1 MSQTTK
7 KTKQAKKAGGPYPI
21 TDRLQRQKLVS
32 ILYIEEGYSAVKI
45 AEKLGV
51 NRNTVNE
58 DIKECLLQLA
68 DEIPNN
74 EIESIFL
81 LQINALRAQKAE
93 LNAQLEHPN
102 KPEIWIKIQ
111 KLITDIDYKI
121 AQMVVKLM
129 TSKREPKRKLAKLVE
144 SKDTKTSRDT
154 VPKLP
159 SKEVN
164 NLN

>member
-1 MSQTTK
+1 MSQITK
-7 KTKQAKKAGGPYPI
+7 KTKQAKKSGGPYNL
-21 TDRLQRQKLVS
+21 TERLQRQKQVS
-32 ILYIEEGYSAVKI
+32 ILYIEEGYSAIKI

-81 LQINALRAQKAE
+81 LQINALRAQKVQ
-93 LNAQLEHPN
+93 LNTRMEYPL
-102 KPEIWIKIQ
+102 KPEIWMKIQ
-111 KLITDIDYKI
+111 KLIADIDYKI
-121 AQMVVKLM
+121 AQMVVRLM

-144 SKDTKTSRDT
+144 SKDAKSSEDT

-159 SKEVN
+159 C
-164 NLN
+164 

>member
-7 KTKQAKKAGGPYPI
+7 KTKSQKKTGGPYPI

-32 ILYIEEGYSAVKI
+32 ILYIEEGYSAIKI

-81 LQINALRAQKAE
+81 TQINALRAKKSE
-93 LNAQLEHPN
+93 LNEQLENPH
-102 KPEIWIKIQ
+102 KADTWIKIQ

-129 TSKREPKRKLAKLVE
+129 TTKREPKRKLAKLVE
-144 SKDTKTSRDT
+144 SEDAKSIEDNA
-154 VPKLP
+154 PKLP
-159 SKEVN
+159 C
-164 NLN
+164 

>member
-1 MSQTTK
+1 MSQTTN
-7 KTKQAKKAGGPYPI
+7 KTKQAKKSGGPYPI
-21 TDRLQRQKLVS
+21 TDRLQRQKQVS
-32 ILYIEEGYSAVKI
+32 VLYIEKGYSAVKI

-81 LQINALRAQKAE
+81 LQINALRAQKSE
-93 LNAQLEHPN
+93 LSAQLENPH
-102 KPEIWIKIQ
+102 KAETWIQIQ
-111 KLITDIDYKI
+111 KMIIDIDYKI

-129 TSKREPKRKLAKLVE
+129 TSKRDPKRKLAKLVE
-144 SKDTKTSRDT
+144 SKDTKSSEDT
-154 VPKLP
+154 VPKL
-159 SKEVN
+159 SC
-164 NLN
+164 

>member
-7 KTKQAKKAGGPYPI
+7 KTKQEKKAGGPYPI

-81 LQINALRAQKAE
+81 LQINALRAQKTWLKE
-93 LNAQLEHPN
+93 RMEIFY
-102 KPEIWIKIQ
+102 KPENLIKIQ

-121 AQMVVKLM
+121 AQMAVRLM
-129 TSKREPKRKLAKLVE
+129 TSKREPKRTLAKLVE
-144 SKDTKTSRDT
+144 SKDTKSSSDT

-159 SKEVN
+159 GKEVN

>member
-81 LQINALRAQKAE
+81 LQINALRAQKVE
-93 LNAQLEHPN
+93 LNARLEYPN
-102 KPEIWIKIQ
+102 KPEIWMKIQ
-111 KLITDIDYKI
+111 KLITEIDYKI
-121 AQMVVKLM
+121 A
-129 TSKREPKRKLAKLVE
+129 
-144 SKDTKTSRDT
+144 
-154 VPKLP
+154 
-159 SKEVN
+159 
-164 NLN
+164 